1 MANLQRT
8 IALIAACAFVV
19 ACGGVDKQKFDAA
32 VKAGKVLQSDVES
45 THGQIGPEF
54 RDHLKQFDTE
64 ISALQDKAI
73 GRREVDAVKAFTE
86 AGDAYRYFLRFRVLD
101 LNKDSTQIE
110 VKGPNLE
117 VAERYKL
124 PIDTRNGSKWVNRA
138 QAVTFLLQAAE
149 QHLTDGNRLVNA
161 Q

>member
-1 MANLQRT
+1 VAILKHS
-8 IALIAACAFVV
+8 IALIAACTLVV

-32 VKAGKVLQSDVES
+32 ARAGKVLQADVES
-45 THGQIGPEF
+45 THGQVGTEF

-64 ISALQDKAI
+64 VSALQDKAI
-73 GRREVDAVKAFTE
+73 GRREIDAVKAYTE
-86 AGDAYRYFLRFRVLD
+86 AADAYRYFLRFRALD
-101 LNKDSTQIE
+101 LDKDSTQIQ

-124 PIDTRNGSKWVNRA
+124 PIDSRDGSKWVNRA
-138 QAVTFLLQAAE
+138 QAVTLLLQAGE
-149 QHLTDGNRLVNA
+149 QHLSDGNRLVNG